1 MPIAVAHIVALN
13 RQRVIGVENRLP
25 WHLPADLKHFKAL
38 TMGKP
43 IIMGRKTWESIGR
56 PLPGRE
62 NIVVTRQQ
70 GYGATGAKVCA
81 SLEDALDVARES
93 AERDGLD
100 EIFVI
105 GGETLYRQSLSSV
118 DRVYVTE
125 VAAEVD
131 GDAFYPEL
139 DERDWGEVSRQD
151 FAAEESAPAY
161 AFVNY
166 QRRAR

>member
-62 NIVVTRQQ
+62 NIVVTRQE
-70 GYGATGAKVCA
+70 GYGATGAKVCT
-81 SLEDALDVARES
+81 SLEDALHVARES

-118 DRVYVTE
+118 DCIYITE
-125 VAAEVD
+125 VVAEVD
-131 GDAFYPEL
+131 GDAFYPDL
-139 DERDWGEVSRQD
+139 DPCEWEEINRQS
-151 FAAEESAPAY
+151 FPAEEAAPAY

>member
-62 NIVVTRQQ
+62 NIVVTRQE

-81 SLEDALDVARES
+81 SLEDALHVARES

-139 DERDWGEVSRQD
+139 DEQDWSEVSRQN
-151 FAAEESAPAY
+151 FAAEEGAPAY

-166 QRRAR
+166 QRRAL